1 LITTVEIFTSVSQ
14 MKQKKIHIFPVNRV
28 EGDLEIRI
36 EIENNRV
43 SEAWCAGIMYRGF
56 ENLLIGRAALDGLVL
71 TPRVCGICS
80 TSHLKAAAKALDMFF
95 RVKIPDNAVR
105 IRNITLIAEKIQ
117 NDIRHAFMLFMAD
130 FTNPAY
136 QKHSLF
142 DEAARRYQ
150 PLTGETTAATVRE
163 TKKILEIIAILGG
176 QWPHSSFMVP
186 GGVVCVPSANDLAQC
201 LFLIR
206 NFRKWFESRVLGCRI
221 ERWMDVKSKAD
232 LDVWLEETE
241 SHAHGELGFYLRF
254 AKEAGLGKIGRGCGN
269 FISFGSLDLPKDTG
283 VKRAGEDG
291 PFLPSG
297 FFQKLELN
305 PFDQKKITEDVSHA
319 WFDGDGGGKH
329 PFDGETRPYASG
341 KESGKYSWAK
351 APRYD
356 AMAAETGP
364 LAEMVV
370 VSDPLFIDFI
380 SQDGPNVFVREL
392 ARLIRPAYL
401 LPPMERWLEE
411 TIRCDEE
418 FYQDHRKKEYGKG
431 HGLLEAPRGALGH
444 WVKIKDAKI
453 QKYQIITPT
462 AWNAS
467 PRDASGFRGPCEEAI
482 VGTEIKDL
490 DNPIEVDHIIRS
502 FDPCLVCT
510 VHTVNIG
517 N

>member
-1 LITTVEIFTSVSQ
+1 
-14 MKQKKIHIFPVNRV
+14 MKHKKIHIFPVNRV

-36 EIENNRV
+36 EVENNRV
-43 SEAWCAGIMYRGF
+43 SDAWSAGMMYRGF
-56 ENLLIGRAALDGLVL
+56 ENLLIGRALLDGLVL
-71 TPRVCGICS
+71 TPRICGICS
-80 TSHLKAAAKALDMFF
+80 TSHLKAAARALDMFF

-150 PLTGETTAATVRE
+150 PLTGETTAAVVRE
-163 TKKILEIIAILGG
+163 TKRILEIIAILGG

-206 NFRKWFESRVLGCRI
+206 NFRKWFERRVLGCRI
-221 ERWMDVKSKAD
+221 ERWLEVKSRAD
-232 LDVWLEETE
+232 LDVWLEEAE
-241 SHAHGELGFYLRF
+241 SHANAELGFFLRF
-254 AKEAGLGKIGRGCGN
+254 AKEAGLEKIGSGCGN
-269 FISFGSLDLPKDTG
+269 FISFGSLDLPNDTG
-283 VKRAGEDG
+283 VKRGAEKRQ
-291 PFLPSG
+291 FLPSG
-297 FFQKLELN
+297 FFHKFELK
-305 PFDQKKITEDVSHA
+305 PFDQKKITEDVSHS
-319 WFDGDGGGKH
+319 WFEAGQGGQH
-329 PFDGETRPYASG
+329 PFDGQTRPYASG

-356 AMAAETGP
+356 AMPAETGP
-364 LAEMVV
+364 LAEMAVAAH
-370 VSDPLFIDFI
+370 PLFIDFI
-380 SQDGPNVFVREL
+380 RQDGPNVFIREL
-392 ARLIRPAYL
+392 ARLIRPAHL
-401 LPPMERWLEE
+401 IPLMEQWLEE
-411 TIRCDEE
+411 TVCCDEE
-418 FYQDHRKKEYGKG
+418 FYQDHRKKENGQGY
-431 HGLLEAPRGALGH
+431 GLLEAPRGALGH

-453 QKYQIITPT
+453 KKYQIITPT

-467 PRDASGFRGPCEEAI
+467 PRDANGFRGPCEQAI

-510 VHTVNIG
+510 VHTINI
-517 N
+517 